1 MFNINY
7 LPKLSTDQVCPKP
20 HYSRLCI
27 LLSSLT
33 TSSLCFV
40 ARVGRW
46 RFLNGISLIILDVV
60 LFRRMNRFGR
70 LCRGISFLHSE
81 DVDRGSSIGC
91 KKEKL
96 RLHSGFL
103 VQVLVISAF
112 HGFKTWTINKKQKER
127 WGHSIK
133 FPLLSCQQWLG
144 HLWSKSCNALQWS
157 RKAIAIGGK
166 RPSIKVGGICTN
178 ITCSRLCSYI
188 FNFGKI

>member
-46 RFLNGISLIILDVV
+46 RFLNGISLIILDVF

-81 DVDRGSSIGC
+81 DVDRGRSTQIGC

-112 HGFKTWTINKKQKER
+112 HGFKTWTINTKQKER

-133 FPLLSCQQWLG
+133 GIVHNF
-144 HLWSKSCNALQWS
+144 
-157 RKAIAIGGK
+157 
-166 RPSIKVGGICTN
+166 SIFGQI
-178 ITCSRLCSYI
+178 SY
-188 FNFGKI
+188 FE

>member
-40 ARVGRW
+40 ARVGRC
-46 RFLNGISLIILDVV
+46 RFLNGISLIILDVF

-81 DVDRGSSIGC
+81 DVDRGRSTQIGC

-103 VQVLVISAF
+103 VRVLVISAF

-144 HLWSKSCNALQWS
+144 HLWSKSCNGAERQLQLGA
-157 RKAIAIGGK
+157 RDHQ
-166 RPSIKVGGICTN
+166 
-178 ITCSRLCSYI
+178 
-188 FNFGKI
+188 